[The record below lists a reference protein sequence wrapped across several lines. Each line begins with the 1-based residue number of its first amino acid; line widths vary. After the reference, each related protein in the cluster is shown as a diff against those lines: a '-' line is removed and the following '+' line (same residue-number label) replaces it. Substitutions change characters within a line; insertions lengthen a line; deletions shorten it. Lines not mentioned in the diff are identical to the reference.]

1 MTILRSLLITI
12 LVSIA
17 IGFGLRNVFGFWETA
32 ILAFVIQ
39 FLISF
44 IVSSLK
50 INKVD
55 TLTAEFESELQQL
68 LDLSEVTI
76 SCPCGNYSFTEN
88 VFLNLEN
95 TYTCEKCNNDFR
107 LEVNVT
113 PTLLTQPIS
122 VNQSFADLTKTDLP
136 EDNNDE
142 IKITSEY
149 KQGTEL

>member
-68 LDLSEVTI
+68 LDLSEVTM

>member
-1 MTILRSLLITI
+1 MTILRSLFITI
-12 LVSIA
+12 IVSVA

-32 ILAFVIQ
+32 VLAFVLQ
-39 FLISF
+39 FLTAF

-68 LDLSEVTI
+68 LDLSEMSI
-76 SCPCGNYSFTEN
+76 SCPCGNYTFTEN
-88 VFLNLEN
+88 ILMNLEN
-95 TYTCEKCNNDFR
+95 TYTCEHCNNEFR
-107 LEVNVT
+107 LEINVT

-122 VNQSFADLTKTDLP
+122 INQSFADLADEELP
-136 EDNNDE
+136 SDDE

-149 KQGTEL
+149 TEGTEL

>member
-107 LEVNVT
+107 LEINVT
-113 PTLLTQPIS
+113 PTLLTQPVS
-122 VNQSFADLTKTDLP
+122 VNQSFADLTKTELP
-136 EDNNDE
+136 ENDNDE